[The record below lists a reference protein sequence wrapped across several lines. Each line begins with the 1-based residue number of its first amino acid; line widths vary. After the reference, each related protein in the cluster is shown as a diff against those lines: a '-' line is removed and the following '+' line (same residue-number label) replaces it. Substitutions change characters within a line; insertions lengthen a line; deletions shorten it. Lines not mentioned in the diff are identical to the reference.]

1 MNNIKAIIPF
11 DLNIPLANGVW
22 TITPTLISSEEGNLL
37 VDTGMPG
44 MTQEM
49 VSQMQAAG
57 FSIDQLTGIV
67 LTHQDIDHIGNVSQ
81 MLELKP
87 GIAVYAHAADKP
99 YIEGKLPL
107 IKEPHKMLEAFGT
120 YEAASSDI
128 VTDIVSDGEQLDF
141 AEGIVVI
148 HTPGHTPGHI
158 SLYDRATKT
167 LIAGD
172 AMVVRGD
179 QLLGPNPMQTTDL
192 DEAYQ
197 SLAKLA
203 AYDIEKIICFHG
215 GVYDLN
221 VNERIAA
228 IAAAGPSV

>member
-1 MNNIKAIIPF
+1 MTNIIAIVPF
-11 DLNIPLANGVW
+11 DLNIPLVNGVW
-22 TITPTLISSEEGNLL
+22 TITPSLVCSDEGILL

-44 MTQEM
+44 MTQEI
-49 VSQMQAAG
+49 SLQMQAAG

-81 MLELKP
+81 ILELKP

-107 IKEPHKMLEAFGT
+107 IKELPKRLGAIGA

-141 AEGIVVI
+141 AKGIIVI

-158 SLYDRATKT
+158 SLYDPATKT
-167 LIAGD
+167 LVAGD

-179 QLLGPNPMQTTDL
+179 QLLGPNPMQTPDL
-192 DEAYQ
+192 DEAYR
-197 SLAKLA
+197 SIEKLA

-221 VNERIAA
+221 VNERIAE
-228 IAAAGPSV
+228 IAAAGP